1 MREKISWVVMVLF
14 AMSLSYYALSGYATR
29 EGLAILTVYGFLSMG
44 YMLIRI
50 TREYVYEE
58 AGRVSEGFVRKM
70 MDVYGVVL
78 FGVGI
83 GMGVFIWV
91 M

>member
-14 AMSLSYYALSGYATR
+14 AMSLSCYALSEYATR

-83 GMGVFIWV
+83 GMGVLIWV